1 MNQTLKTIP
10 KFFLLLCIV
19 LLGSYSILQQE
30 SNAYPLDISP
40 DRGYAPLKNIDY
52 SDTNNVEV
60 QRIIA
65 SLDSFYQ
72 LQQKLGFNGSVLVGH
87 KGNIVFER
95 YLGYC
100 DKTDG
105 TMLCQQAPSQ
115 LASTSKPFTATAV
128 LFLHQSGYL
137 NIDKPVKTY
146 IPEFPYS
153 DITVTMLLNHRSG
166 LPDYTKMGGKYWKSA
181 APMYNEDLLQIF
193 VKNKFKQR
201 FATNTRF
208 EYSNTNYA
216 FLALIVERVSKL
228 PFKQFMK
235 EFIFEPLGMENTFV
249 FDPADNTP
257 ELTTV
262 SYRGNWSIFPNN
274 HTDGI
279 YGDKGIY
286 STVRDLYKWD
296 QSFYKNTLLT
306 NRTIR
311 MAYAGYSFEKVG
323 EKNYGLGWRMLEM
336 EDNKIIFH
344 NGWWHGNNT
353 VFYRF
358 IADNFTIIVL
368 GNKYNPKIYGHAKSI
383 YSIVNNVSEADVKWD
398 ENESN
403 TESTSDSGS
412 KE

>member
-1 MNQTLKTIP
+1 MNHKLRIISKII
-10 KFFLLLCIV
+10 FLLGIF
-19 LLGSYSILQQE
+19 LLGSYTIVRQE
-30 SNAYPLDISP
+30 SNANPSDAIP
-40 DRGYAPLKNIDY
+40 DKGYAPLKNINY
-52 SDTNNVEV
+52 SDTNSVEV
-60 QRIIA
+60 QRIIT

-72 LQQKLGFNGSVLVGH
+72 LQQKMGFNGSVLVGH
-87 KGNIVFER
+87 NGNVIYER

-100 DKTDG
+100 DKADG
-105 TMLCQQAPSQ
+105 SMLCMQAPSQ

-146 IPEFPYS
+146 IPEFPYP

-166 LPDYTKMGGKYWKSA
+166 LPDYTKMGRVYWKSS
-181 APMYNEDLLQIF
+181 APMYNEDLLHIF
-193 VKNKFKQR
+193 VKHKFKQR

-216 FLALIVERVSKL
+216 FLALIVERVAKM
-228 PFKQFMK
+228 PFKKFMK
-235 EFIFEPLGMENTFV
+235 EFIFDPLEMEHTFV
-249 FDPADNTP
+249 YDPADEMP
-257 ELTTV
+257 DLTTV
-262 SYRGNWSIFPNN
+262 SYRGNWAVFPNN
-274 HTDGI
+274 HTDGV

-296 QSFYKNTLLT
+296 QSFYKNTIL
-306 NRTIR
+306 NNKTIR
-311 MAYAGYSFEKVG
+311 MAYSGYSYEKSG

-336 EDNKIIFH
+336 ENNKIIFH

-368 GNKYNPKIYGHAKSI
+368 GNKYNPKIYGHAKTI
-383 YSIVNNVSEADVKWD
+383 YSIVNNVNEADVYWD

-403 TESTSDSGS
+403 SENTSDAGS
-412 KE
+412 K